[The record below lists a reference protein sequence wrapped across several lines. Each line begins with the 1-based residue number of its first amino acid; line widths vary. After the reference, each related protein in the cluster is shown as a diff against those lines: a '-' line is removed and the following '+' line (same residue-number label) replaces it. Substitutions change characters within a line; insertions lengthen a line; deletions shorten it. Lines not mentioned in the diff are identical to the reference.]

1 MKSFIR
7 ESSIIYYFVG
17 IFNNVEYVIMV
28 GVAGSIPGR
37 PNNTVE
43 VGDVVVSQPAMQ
55 GGALYVHCT
64 GNYCGR
70 GGRGGKGALG
80 GGRPGRGGRWEG
92 WEVDGREGGRCGC
105 VTASHAWRGSLCALH
120 R

>member
-1 MKSFIR
+1 
-7 ESSIIYYFVG
+7 
-17 IFNNVEYVIMV
+17 MV

-55 GGALYVHCT
+55 GGSLYVHCTGNNCGRGGRWAAGEVGDVVVSQPAMQGGALYVHCT

-70 GGRGGKGALG
+70 GGR
-80 GGRPGRGGRWEG
+80 WEG
-92 WEVDGREGGRCGC
+92 W
-105 VTASHAWRGSLCALH
+105 
-120 R
+120 

>member
-1 MKSFIR
+1 MPNQTSL
-7 ESSIIYYFVG
+7 YYFVQSAG
-17 IFNNVEYVIMV
+17 IFSNVDYVILV

-64 GNYCGR
+64 GN
-70 GGRGGKGALG
+70 
-80 GGRPGRGGRWEG
+80 
-92 WEVDGREGGRCGC
+92 
-105 VTASHAWRGSLCALH
+105 
-120 R
+120 